1 MEYVQMT
8 LSDWAAMKEGLKQD
22 LIGVQESFVRIGYKL
37 RRIEKEEL
45 YKQDGYK
52 SIADFAREEYGLNAT
67 TVSRFMAINR
77 KYSVGGYSERL
88 QPEFSDFGSS
98 KLSEMLSL
106 PDADLCM
113 IQPEA
118 TRESIREL
126 KQFNRE
132 AAPEAGEGEGVSKV
146 IESFYKDN
154 PEILNALYASEAY
167 TTGEIKGLVEI
178 VNPSGNR
185 TYRKGI
191 FFVVMYEEHLKIKK
205 FGEKPEEMAW
215 GDFFAITQEIFREDA
230 AGNKTYENHFGASN
244 TGQKEKPDLSGNTR
258 KKEEKVNKKEEA
270 QKGEEKEEANHL
282 TGGEGTREEIVK
294 AYYRARSE
302 APKEES
308 RGGMNPPEEKEI
320 APAQETTK
328 ETVAEEKKT
337 ESQEVLENPKTR
349 RKQETQD
356 VLEKILEAVGKEDLR
371 EAEFYTKILL
381 DKIGQWKKGV

>member
-37 RRIEKEEL
+37 RRIEEEEL

-67 TVSRFMAINR
+67 AVSRFMAINR

-113 IQPEA
+113 IRPEA

-230 AGNKTYENHFGASN
+230 AGNKTYENHFGALN

-258 KKEEKVNKKEEA
+258 KKEEKANKKAEE

-308 RGGMNPPEEKEI
+308 RGGMNPPEEKKI

-328 ETVAEEKKT
+328 ETVAEEEKT

-371 EAEFYTKILL
+371 EAEFYAKILL
-381 DKIGQWKKGV
+381 DKIGQWKKGA